1 MRPAFF
7 MWEGAKFMST
17 GDIVSPAGRSVSE
30 YTIEEFDRYGFQLL
44 EFSDY
49 AGSGWADN
57 GYSMNV
63 AYPTINNYL
72 SQLDTTDLPDA
83 NGAGYVATGAVVY
96 ANTTNFPATGKI
108 LIGRETISYTS
119 KLSDRF
125 IGCTRGADGSP
136 IESHTVGAFLRNA
149 N

>member
-1 MRPAFF
+1 
-7 MWEGAKFMST
+7 MST
-17 GDIVSPAGRSVSE
+17 GDIISPAGHSVSE
-30 YTIEEFDRYGFQLL
+30 YTIEEFDRYGFILN
-44 EFSDY
+44 EFSAY
-49 AGSGWADN
+49 AGSGWSDT

-63 AYPTINNYL
+63 GYPTINNYL
-72 SQLDTTDLPDA
+72 TQLDTSDLPDE
-83 NGAGYVATGAVVY
+83 NDAGYVATGAVVY
-96 ANTTNFPATGKI
+96 CDTTNFASTGKI

-136 IESHTVGAFLRNA
+136 TESHTVGDFIRSA